1 MRVTNAK
8 VTKYKSVTDSGEF
21 LVDDHLTALVGKN
34 EAGKTA
40 VLEAIYR
47 FNPLP
52 SGHPTTFEPL
62 RDYPRSSYNRDKAQI
77 SSAEPVRLTF
87 ALDPDDVATVEAELG
102 KGCVTATHV
111 EAARRYGSKSR
122 WWSGSVIDEATV
134 IGHLVDKAGL
144 DPGKYAKKSLAE
156 TVNALRAEEEP
167 PAAAI
172 ALADDLDERDLEAEA
187 RRILGGRLPKVQYF
201 DEYSVL
207 PGSVSIER
215 LQNTDEDDLTPGERT
230 ALALLRLAGVASE
243 EFAEAD
249 YEARKASLEAAA
261 NQLTD
266 ELFEYWTQNQNLSVE
281 LDIES
286 RPVPHRPTQPE
297 PWLQIRV
304 RNATHRVTLNMAERS
319 KGFIWF
325 FSFLAAFSEYAEED
339 RRVILLDEPGLNL
352 HAKAQSDLLRYI
364 DDRLARDHQ
373 VIYSTHS
380 LFMIQPH
387 HLERCRTVEDIPRQG
402 TQVSN
407 DVWAA
412 RPETV
417 FPLLGAL
424 GVDMSQAL
432 IVGPDQLAVEG
443 PADVAYLTIMSDLV
457 REKGKTPLDPRWTI
471 TPVGGLDKIPTFI
484 ALLGASDLNVAVIM
498 DVAAGGNQKITSM
511 VQRGLLPKEHLIPL
525 TDITGTSEAD
535 IEDLFKPDWY
545 LKLLKESKVGIV
557 AKSKLSGGGR
567 IVKQV
572 EIALGNRFDHYQP
585 ASYLMRSVTTLRTE
599 IDDDVIE
606 RFSQLF
612 ARINGLLRA

>member
-1 MRVTNAK
+1 MRVTKAQIS
-8 VTKYKSVTDSGEF
+8 KYKSVTDSGEF
-21 LVDDHLTALVGKN
+21 AVNDRLTALVGKN

-47 FNPLP
+47 FNPLA
-52 SGHPTTFEPL
+52 SGHPTTFDPL
-62 RDYPRSSYNRDKAQI
+62 RDYPRSSYNREKAQI
-77 SSAEPVRLTF
+77 SAVEPIQLTF
-87 ALDPDDVATVEAELG
+87 ALDPDDIAAVEATFG
-102 KGCVTATHV
+102 KGSVIANHV
-111 EAARRYGSKSR
+111 RVARRYNSTTTY
-122 WWSGSVIDEATV
+122 WSSPVISEAKA
-134 IGHLVDKAGL
+134 IGHLVEKAGL
-144 DPGKYAKKSLAE
+144 DRGKYAKQTRGA
-156 TVNALRAEEEP
+156 TIAALRAEEEP
-167 PAAAI
+167 PAAA
-172 ALADDLDERDLEAEA
+172 AELAGDLEDRDLVREA
-187 RRILGGRLPKVQYF
+187 RTILVRRLPKIQYF

-215 LQNTDEDDLTPGERT
+215 LQKAAEDDLSPGERT
-230 ALALLRLAGVASE
+230 ALALLRLAGVDSE

-266 ELFEYWTQNQNLSVE
+266 ELFEYWTQNDGLSVE

-286 RPVPHRPTQPE
+286 RPVPNRPGQPE

-352 HAKAQSDLLRYI
+352 HAKAQGDLLRYI
-364 DDRLARDHQ
+364 DERLAPEHQ

-380 LFMIQPH
+380 LFMIQPR
-387 HLERCRTVEDIPRQG
+387 HLVRCRTVEDLPKQG
-402 TQVSN
+402 TKVSE

-443 PADVAYLTIMSDLV
+443 PADVAYLSVMSDLA
-457 REKGKTPLDPRWTI
+457 REKGKTSLDPRWTI
-471 TPVGGLDKIPTFI
+471 TPVGGLDKIPTFV
-484 ALLGASDLNVAVIM
+484 ALLRASDLNIAVVM
-498 DVAAGGNQKITSM
+498 DVAAGGNQKITNM
-511 VQRGLLPKEHLIPL
+511 VQRGLLAQEHLIPL
-525 TDITGTSEAD
+525 TDITGAAEAD
-535 IEDLFKPDWY
+535 IEDLFDQGWY
-545 LKLLKESKVGIV
+545 LKLLKESKVGVV
-557 AKSKLSGGGR
+557 AKNKLTGGR

-572 EIALGNRFDHYQP
+572 EAVLGSRFDHYQP
-585 ASYLMRSVTTLRTE
+585 ASYLMRTATKLRDEVDDAT
-599 IDDDVIE
+599 ID
-606 RFSQLF
+606 RFAQLF
-612 ARINGLLRA
+612 ARINNLLST